1 MKQPASGLPAFAPL
15 GRAAVARETL
25 ECIPFGNEPALE
37 IGLEVHA
44 VDDVVKRVGFPR
56 RARTIDVQV
65 KVPLQRRGSDNADGF
80 DSPDE

>member
-1 MKQPASGLPAFAPL
+1 MKQPAPGLPALAPF

-25 ECIPFGNEPALE
+25 ECVPFGNEAALK

-65 KVPLQRRGSDNADGF
+65 KLALQRRGSDNADGL
-80 DSPDE
+80 DSPNE